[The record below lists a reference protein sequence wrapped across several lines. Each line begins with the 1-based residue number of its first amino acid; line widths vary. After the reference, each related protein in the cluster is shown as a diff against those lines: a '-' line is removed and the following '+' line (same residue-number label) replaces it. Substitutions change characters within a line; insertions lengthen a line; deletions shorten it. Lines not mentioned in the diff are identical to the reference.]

1 MNPNLRR
8 FLFRP
13 SVLVAAVAAAGLCFS
28 AHAQQPVP
36 GPGETPP
43 ALGAEEGTPQDQPL
57 ESDELNASDLAKAV
71 GEAEAEMDG
80 GVPAQPA
87 QVKEVPAAAANAVVQ
102 HVDHPSGFALWKKA
116 TLKDGAY
123 VAKSA
128 EGKEV
133 RLTIDPH
140 LQGSMEKLLKMY
152 KPVGAAVVA
161 IDPKTGKIL
170 AMAEEGEGKA
180 TKPLYPAASVFK
192 IITGAALLEK
202 GVNPEV
208 ETCYHGGMHGIV
220 KKLLEDKPRVDRR
233 CLSLGMA
240 LAKSANVVFAKMAVK
255 HLDGD
260 DLRKEAERFLFNRP
274 IFDQPVEQ
282 SSATIPHDGL
292 DFAKSA
298 AGFGE
303 VKLSPMHAALIAS
316 AVGNGGI
323 AMEPSLLDAVDG
335 EKVDPTGSMRLL
347 NPETAGTLRDMMKLT
362 VSQGTATSSFRERHR
377 MVLGDIEVA
386 GKTGSLSNHK
396 GVFKDYSWFVG
407 FAPADDPK
415 IAVAAVV
422 VNGLKWRIHA
432 PYIAR
437 EALKAYLVGGPLGQ
451 PPVARV
457 KHYRRRKKHG

>member
-1 MNPNLRR
+1 VNPNLRR

-13 SVLVAAVAAAGLCFS
+13 SVLVALAAGAGLCFS
-28 AHAQQPVP
+28 ARAQQALP

-43 ALGAEEGTPQDQPL
+43 ALDADEATAGDVPAD
-57 ESDELNASDLAKAV
+57 SDDLNAADLANAV

-80 GVPAQPA
+80 GTPSVPA

-116 TLKDGAY
+116 TLEDGAY

-128 EGKEV
+128 DGKQV
-133 RLTIDPH
+133 RFTIDPH
-140 LQGSMEKLLKMY
+140 LQGSMEKLLRMY
-152 KPVGAAVVA
+152 KPQGAAVVA

-202 GVNPEV
+202 GVNPDA

-274 IFDQPVEQ
+274 IWDPGVEQ
-282 SSATIPHDGL
+282 SVANIPDGKL
-292 DFAKSA
+292 ELAKSA
-298 AGFGE
+298 AGFGQ
-303 VKLSPMHAALIAS
+303 VKLSPLHAALIAA
-316 AVGNGGI
+316 AVGNSGVAVEPTIVEEIGG
-323 AMEPSLLDAVDG
+323 EAVPAS
-335 EKVDPTGSMRLL
+335 ESTRLL
-347 NPETAGTLRDMMKLT
+347 QPETAAALRDMMKYT
-362 VSQGTATSSFRERHR
+362 VTEGTATSSFRERGR
-377 MVLGDIEVA
+377 SVLGDIEVA
-386 GKTGSLSNHK
+386 GKTGSLSNHQRPYM
-396 GVFKDYSWFVG
+396 DYSWFVG
-407 FAPADDPK
+407 FAPAGDPK
-415 IAVAAVV
+415 IAVAVV
-422 VNGLKWRIHA
+422 IVNGLKWRIHA
-432 PYIAR
+432 PYVAR
-437 EALKAYLVGGPLGQ
+437 EALRAYFVGGALGQ

-457 KHYRRRKKHG
+457 HRRHRRHR